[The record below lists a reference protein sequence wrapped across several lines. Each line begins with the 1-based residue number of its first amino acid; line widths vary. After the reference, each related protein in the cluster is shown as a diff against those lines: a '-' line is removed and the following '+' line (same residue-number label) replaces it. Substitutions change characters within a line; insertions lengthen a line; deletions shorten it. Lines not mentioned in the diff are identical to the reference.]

1 MMPLAYVIGDAR
13 GLSDRLL
20 AEVAARLEA
29 EGWALAGVTQSNDE
43 VPGTDRCD
51 MHLRILGRH
60 EVVRISQSLGAG
72 SSGCRLDPEGLE
84 AAVGLVGGTLAGA
97 RLLIV
102 NKFGKAEIEG
112 RGFRALIGEALAGGL
127 PVLTAVNAL
136 NLPEFE
142 RFAEGLA
149 VRLPTEP
156 GAVLD
161 WCRAVAAATI

>member
-1 MMPLAYVIGDAR
+1 MIAGIVLAGGRATRMGGGDKPLLHLHGR
-13 GLSDRLL
+13 PLL
-20 AEVAARLEA
+20 AHVIERLTPQVAA
-29 EGWALAGVTQSNDE
+29 LA
-43 VPGTDRCD
+43 
-51 MHLRILGRH
+51 
-60 EVVRISQSLGAG
+60 ISANG
-72 SSGCRLDPEGLE
+72 DPARF
-84 AAVGLVGGTLAGA
+84 AA
-97 RLLIV
+97 
-102 NKFGKAEIEG
+102 F
-112 RGFRALIGEALAGGL
+112 GL